1 MEEVAMKASWISIRV
16 RALPLKIVRNRLQ
29 ALAFKAWLKL
39 RRWQQVSYE
48 RRLLLTMSD
57 AQMKDIGVSRA
68 EAMNEAVRPFWDD
81 KA

>member
-39 RRWQQVSYE
+39 RRWQRVSYE